1 MTRRRIA
8 IALTT
13 RGNYAKMKSTM
24 RAIAADPA
32 LELAT
37 LVGGGIVQ
45 SRFGDYR
52 PIIERDGFRIDAVI
66 DFLVEDGATLAAQ
79 TESAGRAVTTTGAAF
94 GRLAPDI
101 ALVIADRY
109 EAVSIALAAA
119 CMNVPIAHLEGGE
132 VSGSIDERF
141 RHAITKLAHLHLPAN
156 DEAAERIERMGETR
170 ERIVVVGTPSLD
182 LLAAVDLRDAGLV
195 ARAPGGS
202 GDAIDWTGG
211 YLVVS
216 QHPVPTES
224 ESAASQIDETAAAVA
239 RIGLPTAWMLP
250 NMDAGG
256 DGVAR
261 VLDALRARGI
271 GAPLRFYPS
280 LPLEPYAVLLHGA
293 RCLVGNSSSGIRE
306 GAFLGVPVVNVGSR
320 QHGRRRGRNVIDVA
334 NARDA
339 IEAAIRQQLAH
350 GRYAS
355 DPLYGDGHAGTKIAA
370 ALKAMPLGLEKT
382 IAY

>member
-24 RAIAADPA
+24 RAVADDPA
-32 LELAT
+32 LELLT
-37 LVGGGIVQ
+37 IVGGGIVQ

-52 PIIERDGFRIDAVI
+52 PLIERDGFRIDATI
-66 DFLVEDGATLAAQ
+66 DFLVEDGATLVAQ
-79 TESAGRAVTTTGAAF
+79 TQSAGRAVTTTGEAF
-94 GRLAPDI
+94 ARLEPDI

-119 CMNVPIAHLEGGE
+119 CMNLPIAHLEGGE

-156 DEAAERIERMGETR
+156 EESAARIERMGETR
-170 ERIVVVGTPSLD
+170 DRIVVVGTPSLD
-182 LLAAVDLRDAGLV
+182 LLAAIDVDDKAIL

-202 GDAIDWTGG
+202 GDAIDWSGD
-211 YLVVS
+211 YVVVS

-224 ESAASQIDETAAAVA
+224 DSAESQIEETAAAVT
-239 RIGLPTAWMLP
+239 RIGLPTVWMLP

-261 VLDALRARGI
+261 GIGALRARGI

-293 RCLVGNSSSGIRE
+293 RCLTGNSSSGIRE

-334 NARDA
+334 NARA
-339 IEAAIRQQLAH
+339 VIEAAMRRQIAQ

-355 DPLYGDGHAGTKIAA
+355 DPLYGDGHAGAKIAA
-370 ALKAMPLGLEKT
+370 ALKTMPLGLEKT